1 MTFLVKYLEI
11 FTTFSLQAKCF
22 HDIFSLHFH
31 YIFTTNFHYMAFS
44 LHLFTTFS
52 LQIFTTKGRTD
63 RDEQT
68 PWGHTDRFSLHF
80 HYIFMT
86 ILSQA
91 ANLHIFTTI
100 FTTFSRQSYHGQLI
114 CIFSLHFHDIF
125 TTFSRHFHYIFTTI
139 LSQAANLHI
148 FTTIFTTFS
157 RQSYHGLLI
166 CIFSLQFSLHLH
178 HTLNLLG

>member
-1 MTFLVKYLEI
+1 MVCDWLIRGSHDFFGEI
-11 FTTFSLQAKCF
+11 SGDFHYIFTTSKVFSRHLFTTFSLHF
-22 HDIFSLHFH
+22 HYKFSLHGIFTTSFH
-31 YIFTTNFHYMAFS
+31 YIFTTNFHYKGTNRQGRTDSMGT
-44 LHLFTTFS
+44 HRQIFTTFS

-100 FTTFSRQSYHGQLI
+100 FTTFSR
-114 CIFSLHFHDIF
+114 HFHD
-125 TTFSRHFHYIFTTI
+125 
-139 LSQAANLHI
+139 NLI
-148 FTTIFTTFS
+148 TGS
-157 RQSYHGLLI
+157 
-166 CIFSLQFSLHLH
+166 
-178 HTLNLLG
+178 

>member
-1 MTFLVKYLEI
+1 MTFLVRYLEI

-31 YIFTTNFHYMAFS
+31 YISRQIFTTNKFS
-44 LHLFTTFS
+44 RHPFTTFS

-68 PWGHTDRFSLHF
+68 PWGHTDRSRSSIFTTFSLHFHYIFTTILSRAANLHIFTTFSRHF

-91 ANLHIFTTI
+91 ANLHIFTT
-100 FTTFSRQSYHGQLI
+100 
-114 CIFSLHFHDIF
+114 FSLHFHDIF
-125 TTFSRHFHYIFTTI
+125 TTF
-139 LSQAANLHI
+139 L
-148 FTTIFTTFS
+148 
-157 RQSYHGLLI
+157 
-166 CIFSLQFSLHLH
+166 
-178 HTLNLLG
+178 